1 MASYLRPR
9 RGKKATATSQL
20 TASAPLKRGEIF
32 FEVPDT
38 GVGTG
43 TGKIKMGDGTTA
55 YASLPYFMEQP
66 TVDYTNAV
74 VAWTN
79 TTAADSDPYSTNATY
94 ANNIAPSAS
103 LKTIFTNLKKLLM
116 NYNSQL
122 TTLNNDL
129 VEINKDK
136 DLDNR
141 MDLSGYNSSDSLFTV
156 PDDGIITLRSI
167 TANVEKISSLSMAQS
182 DGSVSLITV
191 VYPNSGS
198 VFVKKGT
205 SLYNKTTGKMQNI
218 KTDGYLIVFFNIK
231 AYDNEGKEN
240 YIFYYYLFYCFY
252 INDFI

>member
-79 TTAADSDPYSTNATY
+79 TTTADSNPYSTNATY
-94 ANNIAPSAS
+94 ANNIAPNAS

-129 VEINKDK
+129 ANKFQYVTA
-136 DLDNR
+136 LP
-141 MDLSGYNSSDSLFTV
+141 SS
-156 PDDGIITLRSI
+156 PDADT
-167 TANVEKISSLSMAQS
+167 
-182 DGSVSLITV
+182 
-191 VYPNSGS
+191 YY
-198 VFVKKGT
+198 F
-205 SLYNKTTGKMQNI
+205 I
-218 KTDGYLIVFFNIK
+218 K
-231 AYDNEGKEN
+231 E
-240 YIFYYYLFYCFY
+240 
-252 INDFI
+252 